1 MYTALRKQ
9 VSREGM
15 NLTSNVFSHL
25 VSGFTFC
32 VSFLSLTYFVPYQS
46 FSEVSVCVC
55 ALNCVPF
62 FATPWTVALQA
73 PLPMEFLR
81 QEYWSGLPLPSA
93 GDFLD
98 PGIEPGLPALQA
110 NSLPPEPPGK
120 PNPGIKPRSRTL
132 QAHSLPAEPQ
142 GSPRSTCIGILC
154 ETVTFD

>member
-93 GDFLD
+93 G
-98 PGIEPGLPALQA
+98 GLPHPGTEPE
-110 NSLPPEPPGK
+110 SLASPAPAGRFITSASPMDGL
-120 PNPGIKPRSRTL
+120 IQFRT
-132 QAHSLPAEPQ
+132 
-142 GSPRSTCIGILC
+142 GS
-154 ETVTFD
+154 